1 MRKIRIKNFY
11 TVLVKI
17 LLKIINIYRET
28 VECDIVKILTQINYT
43 LN

>member
-1 MRKIRIKNFY
+1 MRKIRIKNSY

>member
-1 MRKIRIKNFY
+1 MRKIRIKNSY
-11 TVLVKI
+11 TILVKI